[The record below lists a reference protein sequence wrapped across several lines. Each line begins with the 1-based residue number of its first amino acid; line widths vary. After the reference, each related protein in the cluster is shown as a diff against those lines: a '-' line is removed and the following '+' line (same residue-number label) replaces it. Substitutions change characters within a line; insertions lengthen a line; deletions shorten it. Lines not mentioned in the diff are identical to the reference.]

1 MSGAKAAQSARGLF
15 NAMGKAS
22 RPVAVRLPGV
32 DGAAGEI
39 VTMPA
44 LERDPLDF
52 QPTPPEPTL
61 ALAHAERERLAG
73 FPLIWEPACG
83 DGRMMRDLNACGLPT
98 FGSDI
103 VDRGCG
109 ALIRDFFD
117 FAEAPSRAIVTN
129 PPFNAVNWRDG
140 KGRWITHAMEAL
152 GVEFM
157 ALLLPWGWP
166 GAGGL
171 APIWAA
177 HPPAR
182 VHLMRWKIDFT
193 GQGAPPMLNG
203 WFVWDKA
210 APAGT
215 QLLMMDR
222 VDGRQ
227 GEMFGGG
234 A

>member
-15 NAMGKAS
+15 RATGKAS

-39 VTMPA
+39 ATAPA
-44 LERDPLDF
+44 LERECHDF
-52 QPTPPEPTL
+52 YPTPPEPTRSL
-61 ALAHAERERLAG
+61 IHAECARLAR
-73 FPLIWEPACG
+73 FPTIWEPACG
-83 DGRMMRDLNACGLPT
+83 DGAMMRELEAAGFAT

-103 VDRGCG
+103 MDRGCG
-109 ALIRDFFD
+109 AVIRDFFD
-117 FAEAPSRAIVTN
+117 FEVAPSRAIVTN

-140 KGRWITHAMEAL
+140 KGRWITHALDVL

-203 WFVWDKA
+203 WFVWDRA